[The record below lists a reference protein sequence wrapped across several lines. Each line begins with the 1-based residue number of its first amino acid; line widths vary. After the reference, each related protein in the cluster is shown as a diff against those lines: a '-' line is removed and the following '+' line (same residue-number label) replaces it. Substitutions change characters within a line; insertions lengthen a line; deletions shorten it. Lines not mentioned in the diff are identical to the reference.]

1 MTGDLHFKL
10 KELRKNRKI
19 TQQTIADRFGVTR
32 GTVSNWELGRREP
45 DLQTLEKLAEFYG
58 VSLDYFSKKPTKDEF
73 LEFLARANNLFA
85 NENVTQKEKDLLYE
99 DIMRLSEMYAQQ
111 GLKNPAVVIDTNHSN
126 SGKRPLEQVRIAKE
140 VVNNMLVNSDLRRFV
155 KGFLI
160 ESYIEDGAQKA
171 EEGIYG
177 KSITDPCLGWEKTEK
192 LIYDLAE
199 VL

>member
-99 DIMRLSEMYAQQ
+99 DIMRL
-111 GLKNPAVVIDTNHSN
+111 
-126 SGKRPLEQVRIAKE
+126 
-140 VVNNMLVNSDLRRFV
+140 
-155 KGFLI
+155 
-160 ESYIEDGAQKA
+160 YISFKDQ
-171 EEGIYG
+171 
-177 KSITDPCLGWEKTEK
+177 KTERNK
-192 LIYDLAE
+192 TNG
-199 VL
+199 